1 MSRYEERRGLLLPA
15 ETQAALT
22 LAHATMAKRR
32 AEKLAQQGVP
42 PVLAADRAYLST
54 TAVLAW
60 LFFVAPVMGF
70 SYLATLLTVAIAPLG
85 LVVWA
90 PEALLC
96 TVISIRVLNY
106 QTAPADRTLVYR
118 IPTVAI
124 ICAFALWTMLAFTL
138 VLIGFLI
145 RSP

>member
-1 MSRYEERRGLLLPA
+1 MTRYDERRGLLLSA

-42 PVLAADRAYLST
+42 PLLAADRAYLST

-60 LFFVAPVMGF
+60 LFFIAPVMGF
-70 SYLATLLTVAIAPLG
+70 SYFATLAALVISPLAV
-85 LVVWA
+85 VVWA

-96 TVISIRVLNY
+96 TVLSIRVLNF

-118 IPTVAI
+118 VPTIAVVAI
-124 ICAFALWTMLAFTL
+124 YVPWTFFAGLWA
-138 VLIGFLI
+138 LIGI
-145 RSP
+145 VMSQP